1 MRRSTIAF
9 SFLAAC
15 ALAGCRGD
23 EPRSAHA
30 APVPSAPSAAP
41 APGTY
46 VDSILP
52 PEEEQRRF
60 REGIVAPDGL
70 TGGAESRDALVRR
83 FVRAVEAG
91 DTAAVRAMIVSRA
104 EFAYLYYPES
114 EFARPPRR
122 TSPALLWFLTMEESE
137 KGIGRLLARRGGWPL
152 GFAGY
157 ACNPAPRAQGANRLW
172 HGCRATLRDSEGG
185 GTTEVRLF
193 GPILERGGRFKF
205 LSYQNDL

>member
-1 MRRSTIAF
+1 MRRSTLAF
-9 SFLAAC
+9 FFLAAC

-23 EPRSAHA
+23 EQQVTQA
-30 APVPSAPSAAP
+30 APAPPAPSAAP

-60 REGIVAPDGL
+60 REGLADPGRL
-70 TGGAESRDALVRR
+70 SGGAASRDALVRR
-83 FVRAVEAG
+83 FVRAVETG
-91 DTAAVRAMIVSRA
+91 DTAAVRAMMVSRA
-104 EFAYLYYPES
+104 EFAWLYYPES

-137 KGIGRLLARRGGWPL
+137 MGIGRLRARRGGRPL
-152 GFAGY
+152 GFAGH
-157 ACNPAPRAQGANRLW
+157 ACDPEPRVQGANRLW
-172 HGCRATLRDSEGG
+172 RGCRATARDPEGG
-185 GTTEVRLF
+185 GTTETRLF
-193 GPILERGGRFKF
+193 GAILERGGHFKF